1 MLGDALVSARQAL
14 GGVGNNRPSTR
25 SRDPF
30 ANSNHAN
37 GNGGIPSLTTLL
49 PKFPTALSSSSSATA
64 SASYHGAPDSPA
76 SSLAALLPS
85 SSTLGFISLCCLWYL
100 SSAFSSN
107 TGKSILTRFRYPVT
121 LTFVQFAF
129 VAGYCVVILALRERI
144 GAAASHHHQHHP
156 VTSNGAAN
164 GGLSNRRRR
173 SSISTLGGWGIRKP
187 SKHMFHGT
195 LMMSL
200 FQIAG
205 HVFSSMAIARVPV
218 STVHTI
224 KALSPLFTVLSYA
237 ALFGVRY
244 SSATYVALLPLTV
257 GVMLACSFD
266 LRANAMGFL
275 CALGSTFIFVAQNI
289 FSKKLLPKENSSV
302 ASGELKTSTGP
313 GGAGGGAGSGGAAKL
328 DKLNLLFYSSGM
340 AFFLMIPIW
349 LYSDASAL
357 FFSSPNSNQQPA
369 GSTSSLVFYFFA
381 NGSVHFAQNLL
392 AFSILARTSPV
403 TYSIASLIKRIAVIC
418 IAIVW
423 SGQHVSLIQAVGM
436 TSTFGGLW
444 MYNRAKSDVDKGEKK
459 RVQVEKRHDLELPST
474 VGDARALDGTDTPP
488 LQQTLSDQAR
498 LQLYSRREGN
508 GAAFVSGPSAA
519 GVNGLATSSA
529 FTSSAAHHP
538 AAAAPPPPRTHQG
551 VLPQPSPTVYAP
563 IKPFQRADHR
573 SPEAVPPSS
582 VVDQPRIGSSPLGL
596 DASPPSDGSARP
608 SDPRIEPYGSGR
620 HSNFYARDESPAS
633 PRPNGFVHGRDG
645 AASAR
650 GGFDDSGARN
660 RRGSGSSSRSRVSDP
675 SASAK
680 SVGGADSQAS
690 HASPGVT
697 VAASKNSAAIA
708 AASSAPRGY
717 AGANGTSAASGRIMP
732 VPNSLFTPIAAGGG
746 SAASGGYR

>member
-14 GGVGNNRPSTR
+14 GGAGNNRSSAR

-30 ANSNHAN
+30 ANGAN
-37 GNGGIPSLTTLL
+37 GAGGGKDHSSLAALLPKLPTSPAAHHAGAPDLPLPSLT
-49 PKFPTALSSSSSATA
+49 
-64 SASYHGAPDSPA
+64 
-76 SSLAALLPS
+76 ALLPS
-85 SSTLGFISLCCLWYL
+85 SSTLGFVSLCCLWYL

-144 GAAASHHHQHHP
+144 GAAASHHHQQYAKAP
-156 VTSNGAAN
+156 NGTSN

-289 FSKKLLPKENSSV
+289 FSKKLLPKENTS
-302 ASGELKTSTGP
+302 ANELKASTGP
-313 GGAGGGAGSGGAAKL
+313 GASADGAAKL

-357 FFSSPNSNQQPA
+357 FFSVPSPTQQAASAAA
-369 GSTSSLVFYFFA
+369 GSTASLLFYFFA

-423 SGQHVSLIQAVGM
+423 SRQHVSLIQAIGM
-436 TSTFGGLW
+436 TSTFCGLW
-444 MYNRAKSDVDKGEKK
+444 MYNRAKSDVDKGEKR

-474 VGDARALDGTDTPP
+474 VADARTLDGTDTPP
-488 LQQTLSDQAR
+488 PQQ
-498 LQLYSRREGN
+498 QLMADYYGRRD
-508 GAAFVSGPSAA
+508 
-519 GVNGLATSSA
+519 VNGSTYPPGGGAVGLNGQAGTNA
-529 FTSSAAHHP
+529 FTTSAAHHLG
-538 AAAAPPPPRTHQG
+538 AAPPPPRTHHATSAH
-551 VLPQPSPTVYAP
+551 PSPTVYAP
-563 IKPFQRADHR
+563 LDPFDNTGRQ
-573 SPEAVPPSS
+573 SPSNSLAS
-582 VVDQPRIGSSPLGL
+582 QPAASNQSRVALSPLGMSGPTSL
-596 DASPPSDGSARP
+596 SAASSA
-608 SDPRIEPYGSGR
+608 
-620 HSNFYARDESPAS
+620 FTSPAGASESLS
-633 PRPNGFVHGRDG
+633 PRPTAYTEAREG
-645 AASAR
+645 AVALAVALDR
-650 GGFDDSGARN
+650 TGARN
-660 RRGSGSSSRSRVSDP
+660 RHGSTSRTRAREASPSAKPGGTDHRPPSGSPQTSTAPVRSAAAAV
-675 SASAK
+675 SAS
-680 SVGGADSQAS
+680 SLPSQS
-690 HASPGVT
+690 YS
-697 VAASKNSAAIA
+697 
-708 AASSAPRGY
+708 
-717 AGANGTSAASGRIMP
+717 GANGNPYGSGRIMP
-732 VPNSLFTPIAAGGG
+732 VPDTLFTPIAAGGG
-746 SAASGGYR
+746 TAVAGGYR